1 MVSLPLFQSDILFL
15 GMRID
20 DGNLNMKKNRT
31 IEFSDIN

>member
-20 DGNLNMKKNRT
+20 DGNLNTKENKT
-31 IEFSDIN
+31 IELSDIN